1 MSSVQEQEQNPED
14 YLDVD
19 TEIPNQKFC
28 VLSFI
33 SPEHVLKK
41 KECFLQTEFL
51 KDLCNQTN
59 FIQKYMIGVSVG
71 DSDKTTLNYDVVKEA
86 YDSFMYSNEERLESV
101 FHEQCDFKTTVRGVK
116 VRGVYGSHKEA
127 EIRSKLIQRLHK
139 RDNVFV
145 GQVGF
150 WLPWDPNPNHIE
162 NQEYLEPELN
172 TLMKKYKENSMKR
185 DEYYQ
190 DMKDESLKSRLVPP
204 KPDESANTEQMFAEA
219 DAWASTKLNKTD

>member
-1 MSSVQEQEQNPED
+1 MSSAQEED

-33 SPEHVLKK
+33 SPENVLKK
-41 KECFLQTEFL
+41 KECFLQAEFL
-51 KDLCNQTN
+51 KDLCNQPE
-59 FIQKYMIGVSVG
+59 FIQKYMVVVG
-71 DSDKTTLNYDVVKEA
+71 DKTTLNYDVVKEA
-86 YDSFMYSNEERLESV
+86 YDSFLYSNEDKLESV

-116 VRGVYGSHKEA
+116 VRGVYGSYKEA

-145 GQVGF
+145 GQVGY
-150 WLPWDPNPNHIE
+150 WLPWDPTPNHIE

-185 DEYYQ
+185 DVYYQ
-190 DMKDESLKSRLVPP
+190 DMKDESLKNRLVPP
-204 KPDESANTEQMFAEA
+204 KPVESASNTASVPEQMFTES
-219 DAWASTKLNKTD
+219 DAWASSKLDKTE

>member
-1 MSSVQEQEQNPED
+1 MSSAQEHED

-33 SPEHVLKK
+33 SPENVLKK
-41 KECFLQTEFL
+41 KECFIQTEFL
-51 KDLCNQTN
+51 KDLCNQPD
-59 FIQKYMIGVSVG
+59 FIQKYMV
-71 DSDKTTLNYDVVKEA
+71 SDKSTMNYDVVKEA
-86 YDSFMYSNEERLESV
+86 YDSFLYLNEDKLESV
-101 FHEQCDFKTTVRGVK
+101 FHEQCDFKTSVRGVK
-116 VRGVYGSHKEA
+116 VRGVYGSYKEA
-127 EIRSKLIQRLHK
+127 EIRSKVIQRLHK

-145 GQVGF
+145 GQVGY

-185 DEYYQ
+185 DVYYQ
-190 DMKDESLKSRLVPP
+190 DMKDESLKNRLVPP
-204 KPDESANTEQMFAEA
+204 KQEESTRNVVTVPEEMFVET
-219 DAWASTKLNKTD
+219 DAWASSKLEKTEKTD

>member
-1 MSSVQEQEQNPED
+1 MSSANEQEHED

-33 SPEHVLKK
+33 SPENVLKK
-41 KECFLQTEFL
+41 KECFIQAEFL
-51 KDLCNQTN
+51 KDLCNQAD
-59 FIQKYMIGVSVG
+59 FIQKYMV
-71 DSDKTTLNYDVVKEA
+71 SDKTTLNYDVVKEA
-86 YDSFMYSNEERLESV
+86 YDSFLYSNEDKLESV
-101 FHEQCDFKTTVRGVK
+101 FHEQCDFKTSVRGVK
-116 VRGVYGSHKEA
+116 VRGVYGSYREA
-127 EIRSKLIQRLHK
+127 EVRSKVIQRLHK

-145 GQVGF
+145 GQVGY

-185 DEYYQ
+185 DVYYQ
-190 DMKDESLKSRLVPP
+190 DMKDESLKTRLVSP
-204 KPDESANTEQMFAEA
+204 KPTESTSNNAVPEQIFTET
-219 DAWASTKLNKTD
+219 DTWTSSKIDKTD

>member
-1 MSSVQEQEQNPED
+1 MSSAQEQED

-33 SPEHVLKK
+33 SPENVLKK
-41 KECFLQTEFL
+41 KECFFQTEFL
-51 KDLCNQTN
+51 KDLCNQQE
-59 FIQKYMIGVSVG
+59 FIQKYMVE
-71 DSDKTTLNYDVVKEA
+71 DKSKLNYDVVKEA
-86 YDSFMYSNEERLESV
+86 YDSFMYSNEDKLESV

-116 VRGVYGSHKEA
+116 VRGVYGNYKEA
-127 EIRSKLIQRLHK
+127 EVRSKVLQRLHK

-145 GQVGF
+145 GQVGY

-185 DEYYQ
+185 DVFYQ
-190 DMKDESLKSRLVPP
+190 DMKDESLKSRLVPS
-204 KPDESANTEQMFAEA
+204 KPDESSVPEQMFAES
-219 DAWASTKLNKTD
+219 DAWASSKLNKTDKMD

>member
-1 MSSVQEQEQNPED
+1 MSSAQENED

-33 SPEHVLKK
+33 SPENILKQ
-41 KECFLQTEFL
+41 KESFLQTEFL
-51 KDLCNQTN
+51 KDLCNQGD
-59 FIQKYMIGVSVG
+59 FIQKYMVA
-71 DSDKTTLNYDVVKEA
+71 DKTKLNYDVVKEA
-86 YDSFMYSNEERLESV
+86 YDSFLYSNEDKLEAV

-116 VRGVYGSHKEA
+116 VRGVYGSYKEA
-127 EIRSKLIQRLHK
+127 EIRSKLLQRLHK

-145 GQVGF
+145 GQVGY

-172 TLMKKYKENSMKR
+172 KLMKKYKENSMKR
-185 DEYYQ
+185 DVYYQ
-190 DMKDESLKSRLVPP
+190 DMKDESLKSRLVAP
-204 KPDESANTEQMFAEA
+204 KTDESTGTEQMFTETDTWSSSKAEKA
-219 DAWASTKLNKTD
+219 EKTD